1 MTPEIAAILERLPTN
16 PGVYLMR
23 GHGREIVYVGKATN
37 LRSRV
42 RSYFSGNDP
51 RAFVAHLDRI
61 LTDIETII
69 TANPKEALLL
79 ENTLIKKHKPRF
91 NIMLRDDKNYLSIRI
106 DRTHE
111 WPRVDLVRKIR
122 NDGASYFG
130 PYHSASKVR
139 QTLHVLNRH
148 FHLRTCRDAVLRNR
162 RRPCLQYQIRRCPG
176 PCVLPVDRDIYM
188 ESVEA
193 ACLFLTGREKELREQ
208 VEQRMLQAAE
218 DLRFED
224 AARLRDQL
232 QAIDDSLVEQH
243 AVQTTQRDQDVLGI
257 YREAERVAVTVMQYR
272 SGALHD
278 VRSFAFDGQL
288 VPDDTMLASFV
299 SQFYTLDALDL
310 PEELLAPVA
319 LAEQDAIADALAELR
334 GRKVKITVPKRGDKT
349 RLLALA
355 NDNAQA
361 HFDETL
367 SSHAQAETA
376 LSKLQDRLRLAQ
388 MPRTM
393 ECYDISN
400 FQGTHIVASQ
410 VAFHDAVPDR
420 ARYRRLKIRTAHAQD
435 DFLSMFEVIARRV
448 KRAKAGGEPLPDLI
462 VIDGGK
468 GQLNAALQAMREG
481 GVEDP
486 VVIGLAKSRVVGTT
500 KGDTSVRS
508 FERVFLPGRK
518 DPIEMPPHAED
529 TYLLERIRDEAHKT
543 AITYHRD
550 LRRKATLKSGL
561 DDIPGIGK
569 TRRTALLN
577 HFGSLKK
584 VRAAT
589 LTALE
594 QAPGMSR
601 MAAYAVFDHFH
612 PGEADPPDPS

>member
-16 PGVYLMR
+16 PGVYIMR
-23 GHGREIVYVGKATN
+23 GHGREILYVGKATH

-42 RSYFSGNDP
+42 RSYFSGTDP
-51 RAFVAHLDRI
+51 RAFVAHLDRL

-106 DRTHE
+106 DRAHE
-111 WPRVDLVRKIR
+111 WPRVDLVRSIR
-122 NDGASYFG
+122 NDGATYFG

-176 PCVLPVDRDIYM
+176 PCVLPVDRDVYM
-188 ESVEA
+188 ESVDA
-193 ACLFLTGREKELREQ
+193 ACMFLSGRERELRER
-208 VEQRMLQAAE
+208 VERRMINAAE

-243 AVQTTQRDQDVLGI
+243 AVQTTQRDQDVLGMH
-257 YREAERVAVTVMQYR
+257 REAERIALTVMQFR

-278 VRSFAFDGQL
+278 VRSFSFDGQL
-288 VPDDTMLASFV
+288 VPDEAILASFV

-310 PEELLAPVA
+310 PEELLTPVA
-319 LAEQDAIADALAELR
+319 LSEQDAIADALAELR
-334 GRKVKITVPKRGDKT
+334 GRKVRIHVPKRGDKT

-355 NDNAQA
+355 RENAQA

-367 SSHAQAETA
+367 STHAQAENA
-376 LSKLQDRLRLAQ
+376 LSKLQDRLRLPQ

-420 ARYRRLKIRTAHAQD
+420 KRYRRLKIRTAHAQD
-435 DFLSMFEVIARRV
+435 DFLSMFEVISRRV
-448 KRAKAGGEPLPDLI
+448 KRSRDGTDPLPDLI

-468 GQLNAALQAMREG
+468 GQLNAALQALREG

-486 VVIGLAKSRVVGTT
+486 VVIGLAKSRVIGQ
-500 KGDTSVRS
+500 GENDRSIRS
-508 FERVFLPGRK
+508 FERVFMPGRK
-518 DPIEMPPHAED
+518 DPIEMPPRAED
-529 TYLLERIRDEAHKT
+529 TYLLERIRNEAHTT
-543 AITYHRD
+543 AITYHRE

-561 DDIPGIGK
+561 DDIAGIGK
-569 TRRTALLN
+569 ARRTALLN
-577 HFGSLKK
+577 HFGSLKG

-589 LTALE
+589 LEDLE
-594 QAPGMSR
+594 RAPGMSR
-601 MAAYAVFDHFH
+601 AAAFAVFEHYH
-612 PGEADPPDPS
+612 PGEADPPSPE